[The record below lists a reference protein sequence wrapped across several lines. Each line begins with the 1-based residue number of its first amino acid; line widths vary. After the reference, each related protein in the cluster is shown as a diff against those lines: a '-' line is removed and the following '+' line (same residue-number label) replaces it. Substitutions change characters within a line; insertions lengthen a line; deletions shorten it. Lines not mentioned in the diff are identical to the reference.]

1 MNDREKKLLTL
12 LVVAAFVI
20 ANIFVYNLYNK
31 GKQRLTVVL
40 ANGKNEIEE
49 KSDKLAKAKNRYDE
63 WDWFIENQ
71 PADGIHGRI
80 RAELATYAEQ
90 SASRY
95 RVLMKKRPILQ
106 REDLSEGGIFR
117 SAKVKVIANGRDAEI
132 YRWLVDLQ
140 DPKKSRSITRLMIA
154 PQRDDATRMDCELEL
169 AQWFSPVSEGSDVT
183 SADTSN

>member
-20 ANIFVYNLYNK
+20 ANLFAYNLYKK
-31 GKQRLTVVL
+31 GKQRMMVAL
-40 ANGKNEIEE
+40 ANGKKELKE
-49 KSDKLAKAKNRYDE
+49 KNDKLTRAENRYDE

-71 PADGIHGRI
+71 PADGVHGRI
-80 RAELATYAEQ
+80 RAELATYAEK

-95 RVLMKKRPILQ
+95 GVQMKKRPILQ
-106 REDLSEGGIFR
+106 REDLSEPGIFR
-117 SAKVKVIANGRDAEI
+117 SAKVKVIVNGRDAEI
-132 YRWLVDLQ
+132 YRWLADLQ

-169 AQWFSPVSEGSDVT
+169 AQWFAPLPEDADMT
-183 SADTSN
+183 SADTGE